1 MTEEQIR
8 RLVREAAREAAREA
22 VCETL
27 HTLGVDADDPHG
39 MQADLAYLRRQRE
52 VSERIGLRLRLVL
65 MTAIVTGALAMLWL
79 GITVAIKGKI

>member
-1 MTEEQIR
+1 MNEEQIR
-8 RLVREAAREAAREA
+8 QLVRESAREAACQA
-22 VCETL
+22 VRQTL

-52 VSERIGLRLRLVL
+52 VSEKIGLRLRLVI

-79 GITVAIKGKI
+79 GVTVAIKGEI

>member
-8 RLVREAAREAAREA
+8 RLVRESAREAAREA
-22 VCETL
+22 VRETL
-27 HTLGVDADDPHG
+27 HTLGVDADAPHG

-79 GITVAIKGKI
+79 GITVAIKGEV

>member
-1 MTEEQIR
+1 MTEDQIR
-8 RLVREAAREAAREA
+8 RLVREAAREAVR
-22 VCETL
+22 ETL

>member
-8 RLVREAAREAAREA
+8 RLVREAAREAVRE
-22 VCETL
+22 TR

-79 GITVAIKGKI
+79 GITVAIKGEV

>member
-8 RLVREAAREAAREA
+8 RLVRESAREAAREA
-22 VCETL
+22 VRETL

-39 MQADLAYLRRQRE
+39 MQADLAYLRRHRE
-52 VSERIGLRLRLVL
+52 VSEKIGLRLRLVL

-79 GITVAIKGKI
+79 GVTVAIKGEV